1 MTRPQTLFALSSAI
15 AAVAV
20 AATADPVRTLRY
32 DIGTGQAELV
42 LLEIGGEGAD
52 SDAPPDTGP
61 AEAVVQRESRAATAG
76 AADPLSAP
84 LNAGRLSDDDLDR
97 LAAAAPAFAPG
108 SPRPSESD
116 GTPSNFA
123 EYGIVGDDDRTAV
136 RVTADFPASGIAN
149 IAFTDTRGR
158 DELCSGAMI
167 GPDAVLTAAHCVF
180 TNSGWH
186 SGFLVI
192 PGRNAVMQPFGSC
205 GVRQVDLF
213 EDWTLPPSTTPP
225 PAPVD
230 LALLRLDCTVGDEVG
245 ILTLRSITDDH
256 LALPSVLQGYPGET
270 IARGRQFR
278 GEGEV
283 VRAAAGGVL
292 HHLID
297 STGGMSGAPIWAAD
311 DPRIFAV
318 HIGMEPGIGWTPEN
332 QIAFFNYATRLTPE
346 RLAVIAAWLAD

>member
-1 MTRPQTLFALSSAI
+1 MTRPQVLFALSSVI
-15 AAVAV
+15 AALPV

-32 DIGTGQAELV
+32 EIGTGQAELV
-42 LLEIGGEGAD
+42 LLEIGREGAD
-52 SDAPPDTGP
+52 SHAAPDTGP
-61 AEAVVQRESRAATAG
+61 ATAVVQHESTAQPTVAAN
-76 AADPLSAP
+76 PLPAP
-84 LNAGRLSDDDLDR
+84 LNAGRLSEDALDR
-97 LAAAAPAFAPG
+97 LATAAPAFAPG
-108 SPRPSESD
+108 SPRPSERN

-149 IAFTDTRGR
+149 IAFTDTRSR

-180 TNSGWH
+180 SNSGWH
-186 SGFLVI
+186 SGYLVI

-205 GVRQVDLF
+205 GVRRINLF
-213 EDWTLPPSTTPP
+213 EDWTLPSSTTPP
-225 PAPVD
+225 PTRVD

-245 ILTLRSITDDH
+245 ILTLRSITDDQ

-278 GEGEV
+278 SEGEV

-311 DPRIFAV
+311 DPRVFAV

-346 RLAVIAAWLAD
+346 RLAVIASWLAD